1 MADMVNEQEMKEFL
15 VACAAGNVPK
25 EAPVKRVSSR
35 DESHW
40 PNIQP

>member
-25 EAPVKRVSSR
+25 EAPVKRVSCR
-35 DESHW
+35 VES
-40 PNIQP
+40 N